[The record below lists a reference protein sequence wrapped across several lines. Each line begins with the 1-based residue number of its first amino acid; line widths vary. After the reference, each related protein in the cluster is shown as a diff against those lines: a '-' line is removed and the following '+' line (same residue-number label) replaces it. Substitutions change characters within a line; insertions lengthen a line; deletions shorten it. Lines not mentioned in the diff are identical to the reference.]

1 MKLIVQPD
9 DGVKPLI
16 KAIDGAKKSITL
28 VVFRFDLADLEK
40 ALKAACKRGV
50 DVHAL
55 VAHTTSKSEKPLR
68 KLESRLLEYGAT
80 VARTDDDMVRYHGK
94 LVIIDK
100 KVLFILGFN
109 YTSLD
114 VRRSRSFGIVTKK
127 PAAVREAQRLIKA
140 DEDRSEK
147 FRPGKTDLVI
157 SPENARTRLTEFIRK
172 AKHHLLVYDSGLT
185 DDTMINELQK
195 RAKAGVR
202 IKILGHLEKKWRGK
216 RLKARDLYRR
226 LHVRAMMRDGRR
238 AFIGSQSMRR
248 LELDERREVG
258 ILVRDVA
265 IVKRLERIF
274 ESDWS
279 KS

>member
-16 KAIDGAKKSITL
+16 KAIDGAKKSITI
-28 VVFRFDLADLEK
+28 VVFRFDLAPLEK

-55 VAHTTSKSEKPLR
+55 VAHTTSKGEKQLR
-68 KLESRLLEYGAT
+68 KFESRLLEYGAT

-94 LVIIDK
+94 LLIIDK
-100 KVLFILGFN
+100 EALFVLGFN

-114 VRRSRSFGIVTKK
+114 IRRSRSFGIVTKK
-127 PAAVREAQRLIKA
+127 PVAVREAQRLIQA
-140 DEDRSEK
+140 DEDRSVK
-147 FRPGKTDLVI
+147 FRARKTELVI
-157 SPENARTRLTEFIRK
+157 SPENARTRLTQFIRK
-172 AKHHLLVYDSGLT
+172 AKRSLLIYDSGLT
-185 DDTMINELQK
+185 DDAMIGELRK
-195 RAKAGVR
+195 RAKAGVS

-216 RLKARDLYRR
+216 RLRARNLYRR

-258 ILVRDVA
+258 ILVRDVT

-274 ESDWS
+274 ASDWS

>member
-1 MKLIVQPD
+1 
-9 DGVKPLI
+9 
-16 KAIDGAKKSITL
+16 
-28 VVFRFDLADLEK
+28 
-40 ALKAACKRGV
+40 
-50 DVHAL
+50 
-55 VAHTTSKSEKPLR
+55 
-68 KLESRLLEYGAT
+68 
-80 VARTDDDMVRYHGK
+80 
-94 LVIIDK
+94 
-100 KVLFILGFN
+100 
-109 YTSLD
+109 
-114 VRRSRSFGIVTKK
+114 
-127 PAAVREAQRLIKA
+127 VREAQRLIKA

-185 DDTMINELQK
+185 DDTMIGELQK

-216 RLKARDLYRR
+216 RLKARSLYRR